1 MNLLE
6 LIHRA
11 RQQLDDEGG
20 DTGSPPAG
28 YTYYWE
34 YEDRG
39 TLWKNE
45 TLVYYFNNA
54 SQELAHRIPLV
65 KSHEAEYDITRVALA
80 AGKSVYSIDT
90 RVLAVDNA
98 ILQSTGLPLV
108 KVADADERSKD
119 GDPWDRRYADPSPVQ
134 QYRVDLDSYTLTVYA
149 APIESDT
156 LLLTVRH
163 LPLYDFQWASR
174 KSQTSE
180 FPEHY
185 DQALI
190 TWACSMALLKRDAD
204 TYDLRESDR
213 YRGMFTDQVGP
224 RIDFNLTRIRQEV
237 AGKRL
242 RTRTYY

>member
-6 LIHRA
+6 LVHRV
-11 RQQLDDEGG
+11 REQLDDEGG
-20 DTGSPPAG
+20 DTGDVPQGFTYFWESSDAG
-28 YTYYWE
+28 C
-34 YEDRG
+34 
-39 TLWKNE
+39 LWKNE
-45 TLVYYFNNA
+45 FLAYAFNAA
-54 SQELAHRIPLV
+54 SQELAHRVPLV
-65 KSHEAEYDITRVALA
+65 KTHEAEPDITRVALT
-80 AGKSVYSIDT
+80 AGRSVYPLDT

-119 GDPWDRRYADPSPVQ
+119 GDPWDRRYSDPSPVQ
-134 QYRVDLDSYTLTVYA
+134 QYRGDLDAHTLTVFA
-149 APIESDT
+149 TPTESDT

-163 LPLYDFQWASR
+163 LPLYDFQWSSR
-174 KSQTSE
+174 TSQTSE

-190 TWACSMALLKRDAD
+190 AWVCGMALLKRDAD

-213 YRGMFTDQVGP
+213 YRGMFSDMVGP
-224 RIDFNLTRIRQEV
+224 RIDYNLTRIRQEV